1 MHIDRVVTGLLEEN
15 CYILEKDNKLLV
27 VDPGDDIDKI
37 NKVINNREV
46 LKVLI
51 THKHF
56 DHIGALSYFDK
67 SLVINNTLSDYK
79 IGPFEFS
86 IITTKG
92 HTKDSVSYYFKEEK
106 VLFSG
111 DFLFKG
117 TVGRCDL
124 EGGNFNE
131 MKESITKI
139 KEYPKDITIYPGHG
153 ESTTLEEEIKN
164 NPYFK

>member
-56 DHIGALSYFDK
+56 DHIEALSYFDK
-67 SLVINNTLSDYK
+67 SLVLNNTLSDYK
-79 IGPFEFS
+79 IGPFKFS

>member
-67 SLVINNTLSDYK
+67 SLVLNNTLSDYK
-79 IGPFEFS
+79 IGPFKFS

-92 HTKDSVSYYFKEEK
+92 HTQDSVSYYFKEEK

>member
-67 SLVINNTLSDYK
+67 SLVLNNTLSDYK